1 MNKRYVVIISI
12 NGSLSIFAAWST
24 WVTSIFWRLLYLVGS
39 ERMGNTDLMAC
50 YDYYLSL
57 IKQKCIGVLDNK
69 NRLAL
74 PLMFKSVL
82 LNLKYH
88 TNLGNTIQAMDN
100 VQKICGF
107 SSEKDPCGR

>member
-1 MNKRYVVIISI
+1 
-12 NGSLSIFAAWST
+12 
-24 WVTSIFWRLLYLVGS
+24 
-39 ERMGNTDLMAC
+39 MGNTDLMAC
-50 YDYYLSL
+50 YDYYPSL

-88 TNLGNTIQAMDN
+88 TNLGNTIQVIKN
-100 VQKICGF
+100 VPKICGI
-107 SSEKDPCGR
+107 SSEKNPLHR